1 MTATPYQFVAIAGSG
16 TIATGLAAVASRSS
30 SEVVLLVRSAES
42 GERAL
47 AAVEKASRRI
57 AGAEP
62 SRVTTTQDLESLT
75 EADLLVEAVIEDAEV
90 KTDLLRRA
98 AEAAP
103 GADLATT
110 TSSLSITGLG
120 TGCGSPDRLYGLHV
134 FNPVPAMQLV
144 ELIFPEG
151 LNQDVAERARDWCHI
166 LEKTAVEVPDTAGF
180 AVNRLLFPYLFDAVR
195 YQERTGL
202 EAAAVDECMT
212 LGVAHPMGPLALLD
226 LVGLDVAVAIGE
238 ALNAESGNP
247 DHLAPDTVRKFV
259 GQGNLGR
266 KSGRGFYDYS

>member
-1 MTATPYQFVAIAGSG
+1 MTATPYKFLAIAGSG

-30 SEVVLLVRSAES
+30 QRVVLLVRSPES
-42 GERAL
+42 GQRAL
-47 AAVEKASRRI
+47 SAVEKASRRI
-57 AGAEP
+57 AGADP
-62 SRVTTTQDLESLT
+62 SRVTITTDLATLS
-75 EADLLVEAVIEDAEV
+75 EADMLVEAVIEDAGV
-90 KTDLLRRA
+90 KTDLLARA
-98 AEAAP
+98 AEVAP

-110 TSSLSITGLG
+110 TSSLSITALG
-120 TGCGSPDRLYGLHV
+120 NGCGRPERLFGLHV

-144 ELIFPEG
+144 ELIFPDG
-151 LNQDVAERARDWCHI
+151 LNDDVAERARDWCHI

-226 LVGLDVAVAIGE
+226 LVGLDVAVAIGQ

-247 DHLAPDTVRKFV
+247 DHLAPATVESFV
-259 GQGNLGR
+259 AEGNLGR
-266 KSGRGFYDYS
+266 KTGRGFYDYS

>member
-30 SEVVLLVRSAES
+30 SEVVLLGSSAES
-42 GERAL
+42 GDRAL
-47 AAVEKASRRI
+47 AAVEKARRRI
-57 AGAEP
+57 AGADP

>member
-30 SEVVLLVRSAES
+30 SEVGLLGSSAES
-42 GERAL
+42 GDRAL
-47 AAVEKASRRI
+47 AAVEKARRRI
-57 AGAEP
+57 AGADP